1 MKESGAKGDV
11 GALSRSRDLPYL
23 SLGLEERRYL

>member
-11 GALSRSRDLPYL
+11 GALSGSRDLPYL
-23 SLGLEERRYL
+23 SLGLEDRRYL